1 MSRKQNADNLTVTKL
16 IEKLSELAEVRPDA
30 EVCFVMPG
38 DSPNDGWTIFE
49 AGMIFDSS
57 SARVLLINDDE
68 VVR

>member
-1 MSRKQNADNLTVTKL
+1 
-16 IEKLSELAEVRPDA
+16 
-30 EVCFVMPG
+30 MPG

>member
-1 MSRKQNADNLTVTKL
+1 MSRKRNADNLTVTKL

-30 EVCFVMPG
+30 EVCFVMAD
-38 DSPNDGWTIFE
+38 DSPNDGWPIYE

-57 SARVLLINDDE
+57 AARVLLVNENE

>member
-1 MSRKQNADNLTVTKL
+1 MSRKSNAGNLTVTEL
-16 IEKLSELAEVRPDA
+16 IKKLSALAEVRPDA
-30 EVCFVMPG
+30 EVCFIMPG